1 MDALYVLAML
11 VGSRYLYLKDLTQLF
26 SIVMQLG
33 QLIVVNL

>member
-1 MDALYVLAML
+1 MDALYVLAMW